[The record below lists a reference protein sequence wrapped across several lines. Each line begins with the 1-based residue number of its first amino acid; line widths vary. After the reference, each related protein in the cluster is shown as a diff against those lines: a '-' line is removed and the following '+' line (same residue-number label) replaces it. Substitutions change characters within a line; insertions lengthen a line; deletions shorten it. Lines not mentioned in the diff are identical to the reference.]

1 MELFVNLS
9 CVLLWPMEID
19 YFSSNDH
26 IQFTSVVYILD
37 TGLELQSG
45 NYSVT
50 LEMTYIFYIRK
61 EK

>member
-1 MELFVNLS
+1 
-9 CVLLWPMEID
+9 MEID